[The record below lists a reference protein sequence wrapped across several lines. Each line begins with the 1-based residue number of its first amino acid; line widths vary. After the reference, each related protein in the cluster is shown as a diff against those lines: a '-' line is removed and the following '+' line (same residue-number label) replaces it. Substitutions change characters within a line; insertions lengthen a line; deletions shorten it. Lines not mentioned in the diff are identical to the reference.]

1 MCRLIEII
9 SMTKEPNL
17 IDILG
22 DWKRSHFCGNISAA
36 DIGKE
41 VCLMGWVQRRRD
53 HGGLIFIDL
62 RDRQGIA
69 QLALDPD
76 RDPEAHAKA
85 ERVRSEY
92 VVAVRGIVSARPEGT
107 VNPKMATGEV
117 EVEVKELRILNS
129 SETPPFMIEDN
140 VEVAENIRLKHRY
153 LDLRRPSLQNNLI
166 LRHKVAQIVR
176 NYLDDTG
183 FLEVETPVLTKST
196 PEGARDYLVPSRVNP
211 GMFYAL
217 PQSPQLF
224 KQLLMV
230 SGFDRYYQIV
240 KCFRDEDLRADRQP
254 EFTQIDCELSF
265 VDRQDIM
272 AIMEGMIAKV
282 FRETL
287 GVELTLPMLRITY
300 TEALAR
306 FGVDNPDMRFDLEL
320 VEISNLAKDCGF
332 KVFADAVKKGGIV
345 KLLNAKQC
353 ASFSRKEID
362 DLTDFVKI
370 YGAKG
375 LAYVKVQEDGSW
387 QSPIAKFFTDKE
399 ISLIDEAAGSQ
410 PGDLLLFA
418 ADTFKIA
425 NESLGR
431 LRGLLGQKL
440 GLARKDDFR
449 FVWVTDFPLLEWD
462 GEARRHVAVHHPFT
476 APLDEDIALL
486 DGDPGSARAKA
497 YDLVLNGSEIGGGS
511 IRIHNRDIQNKM
523 FSLMGI
529 TAEEAEEKFG
539 FLLGALSY
547 GAPPHGGIAFGLD
560 RLMMILTGSDSI
572 RDVIAFP
579 KTQKATCLLSE
590 APGEVDDKQLRELS
604 IRRAVRNN

>member
-1 MCRLIEII
+1 
-9 SMTKEPNL
+9 
-17 IDILG
+17 
-22 DWKRSHFCGNISAA
+22 
-36 DIGKE
+36 
-41 VCLMGWVQRRRD
+41 
-53 HGGLIFIDL
+53 
-62 RDRQGIA
+62 
-69 QLALDPD
+69 
-76 RDPEAHAKA
+76 
-85 ERVRSEY
+85 
-92 VVAVRGIVSARPEGT
+92 
-107 VNPKMATGEV
+107 
-117 EVEVKELRILNS
+117 
-129 SETPPFMIEDN
+129 
-140 VEVAENIRLKHRY
+140 
-153 LDLRRPSLQNNLI
+153 
-166 LRHKVAQIVR
+166 
-176 NYLDDTG
+176 
-183 FLEVETPVLTKST
+183 
-196 PEGARDYLVPSRVNP
+196 
-211 GMFYAL
+211 
-217 PQSPQLF
+217 
-224 KQLLMV
+224 MV